1 MKIPSDLNENPG
13 FPFKIVIFSPSLR
26 NTSDTKYRPNFVSI
40 PEIPT
45 LKRPYSRIPY
55 AQIVTYLEV
64 SISLMFFLFPS
75 INIWSLGSEKKR
87 KKI

>member
-13 FPFKIVIFSPSLR
+13 FPFKIVIFFPSLR

-45 LKRPYSRIPY
+45 LKTPYCRIPCLRLLR
-55 AQIVTYLEV
+55 T
-64 SISLMFFLFPS
+64 
-75 INIWSLGSEKKR
+75 
-87 KKI
+87 